1 MNVKKLIAVAAVAA
15 SATAPAPSFA
25 ETHTL
30 QPYAY
35 VESYGHN
42 AVDTGYYAKKD
53 TKFIAD
59 FEFVGT
65 DAGAIFGANYGGNAN
80 VHGFYINGSGK
91 IAWTIN
97 GKWWWSAWNP
107 GGTTIDPVAY
117 RRIVATVKGTGNTA
131 SMVYYENR
139 ATYTSTIDSRKAF
152 VTEDATAS
160 TWLFQWVTVSNNNT
174 CAKIYSFEADDDCSS
189 GVPAGFFAPTVDE
202 DGNAGFTN
210 IVAGTFHGELNPDAT
225 TAMTYTDGI
234 GSANDYKYEDSTFFA
249 KFHAYSA
256 DTDMGGVKFGDDSAS
271 GTASAWIA
279 RGGSATLTAVP
290 ASGYAFTGW
299 TGDTWAITGGNVN
312 DATVT
317 VASDRAAQLLANF
330 AAGPILT
337 LVADASVAW
346 SEADWRTGGASV
358 SAPASGD
365 AIIVLSGD
373 AMVSLDSDVAL
384 DSLRILGSGA
394 LTIARGA
401 HSYSIA
407 SMTMDSDSECLVTLS
422 DGKIVFKY
430 DKGGAI
436 KELRMNPNP
445 GETLTLDDGKL
456 NFAAGA
462 KIVPRRCGD
471 GSGGS
476 VIVGGFTAAGALEFG
491 NADEMTWSGSDY
503 LTSRLVTLFTN
514 TRLDDIVPL
523 CSYGKVGEGAAV
535 MNAVNKYVP
544 YYIYR
549 VGNAMGIEL
558 QRTSGTLRRA
568 VFIELQQD
576 GTDIKGRILASCYK
590 YDDSANL
597 GVKTFTYSNGSV
609 TTISGMTNDM
619 DSSKNYQQQKFL
631 TIGLRSKVTFNI
643 SGTQA
648 LPAVSGK
655 GVEVT
660 FDANATGEL
669 AEEFKSGILENSTG
683 WQTLTTE
690 HELKDIEIRS
700 GRLFGTYLSGN
711 YPNGADAIA
720 FGWTNNNTT
729 AGCQMQQL
737 DGTGTLIRTVDLL
750 FRQNGNKVEVKFE
763 RCVYTYTNAS
773 TYYGKKYLKTT
784 DKKVTILNTSDQI
797 RAHWVSTKA
806 SGAAGTVNANGANTM
821 CDSSYVIKGDVNH
834 PIVFNAANVNALPDK
849 TTDCYGDST
858 LNLTAG
864 GDYNDGIRGERITMH
879 SGSTLYS
886 KASYT
891 FHNTAQTVV
900 IDGATL
906 NLNDNEKYVNSLVLT
921 NGAVVTRGN
930 NTRTGFGKDPIWYV
944 AGEGVSTCTSSVS
957 ILAGSKGASG
967 TKRTFTIDVADTV
980 AGAASDFVMFGDI
993 TNGSAYPNSVFAKSG
1008 IGTMEIQGTLLA
1020 SNNAVRVT
1028 AGTLLLGKT
1037 DAVSS
1042 DVPFSLEGGAL
1053 ALAAG
1058 TANTAANVA
1067 VTADSTLSVGAG
1079 ASLTL
1084 ANVTVAEGKTLA
1096 IECADGTRVKSVK
1109 VNTAL
1114 DAATCSRIRL
1124 NGRRPRQTSDGFLF
1138 CIDGFMLIVR

>member
-1 MNVKKLIAVAAVAA
+1 MNVKKLIAVAAFAA
-15 SATAPAPSFA
+15 SATAPAPSYA

-80 VHGFYINGSGK
+80 VHGFYINGQGK
-91 IAWTIN
+91 LAWMIN
-97 GKWWWSAWNP
+97 GPWWWSTWNP
-107 GGTTIDPVAY
+107 GGTTIAPVAN

-139 ATYTSTIDSRKAF
+139 ATYTSTIDSKKAF
-152 VTEDATAS
+152 VTEDAIAS
-160 TWLFQWVTVSNNNT
+160 TWLFQWVSVSGNNT

-234 GSANDYKYEDSTFFA
+234 GSANDYKYEDSTFSA

-256 DTDMGGVKFGDDSAS
+256 DTDMGGVKFGADAAT

-279 RGGSATLTAVP
+279 RGGNATLTAVP
-290 ASGYAFTGW
+290 APGYAFKGW
-299 TGDTWAITGGNVN
+299 TGDTWAITSGSVN
-312 DATVT
+312 DATIT

-337 LVADASVAW
+337 LAADASVAW

-373 AMVSLDSDVAL
+373 ATVSLDCAVAL
-384 DSLRILGSGA
+384 SSIRILGGGT
-394 LTIARGA
+394 LTIVRGT
-401 HSYSIA
+401 HSYSVA
-407 SMTMDSDSECLVTLS
+407 TMTMDSDSECLVTLS

-491 NADEMTWSGSDY
+491 NADEMTWSGSAY
-503 LTSRLVTLFTN
+503 LTSSLVTLFTN

-523 CSYGKVGEGAAV
+523 CSYGKVGDGAAA
-535 MNAVNKYVP
+535 MNADNKYVP

-549 VGNAMGIEL
+549 VGNEMGIEL

-576 GTDIKGRILASCYK
+576 GADIKGRILASCYK
-590 YDDSANL
+590 YNDSANL

-609 TTISGMTNDM
+609 TTISGMTNDTR
-619 DSSKNYQQQKFL
+619 NYQQQKFL

-669 AEEFKSGILENSTG
+669 AEEFKSGILKDSTS

-711 YPNGADAIA
+711 YPNGVDAIA

-737 DGTGTLIRTVDLL
+737 DGTLIRTVDLL

-763 RCVYTYTNAS
+763 RCVYTYTDAS
-773 TYYGKKYLKTT
+773 TYYGKMYLKTT
-784 DKKVTILNTSDQI
+784 DKSVTTINKSDKI

-849 TTDCYGDST
+849 ATDCYGDST
-858 LNLTAG
+858 TLNLTAG
-864 GDYNDGIRGERITMH
+864 GEYDKGIRGEKITMH
-879 SGSTLYS
+879 PGSSLYS
-886 KASYT
+886 KESWT

-900 IDGATL
+900 IDNATL
-906 NLNDNEKYVNSLVLT
+906 NLNDNKKYINDLVLT

-930 NTRTGFGKDPIWYV
+930 QTVTGFGKDPTWRV
-944 AGEGVSTCTSSVS
+944 AGEGVSTCASDITIV
-957 ILAGSKGASG
+957 AGSTGANG
-967 TKRTFTIDVADTV
+967 TKRTYTINVADTV
-980 AGAASDFVMFGDI
+980 AGAASDFIMSGNI
-993 TNGSAYPNSVFAKSG
+993 THDSGYPNGVFAKSG
-1008 IGTMEIQGTLLA
+1008 AGTMEMQGTLSV
-1020 SNNAVRVT
+1020 SNNPVRVT
-1028 AGTLLLGKT
+1028 GGTLLLGKT
-1037 DAVSS
+1037 GAVLNT
-1042 DVPFSLEGGAL
+1042 VPFSLEGGTL
-1053 ALAAG
+1053 ACAAG
-1058 TANTAANVA
+1058 TTNTTAAVS
-1067 VTADSTLSVGAG
+1067 VTANSTLAVGAG
-1079 ASLTL
+1079 AALTM
-1084 ANVTVAEGKTLA
+1084 ANLTVNDGQTLA
-1096 IECADGTRVKSVK
+1096 IECAGGTSVK

-1114 DAATCSRIRL
+1114 DAATRSRIRL
-1124 NGRRPRQTSDGFLF
+1124 NGRRPRQTSDGYLY
-1138 CIDGFMLIVR
+1138 IDGFMLIVR

>member
-1 MNVKKLIAVAAVAA
+1 M
-15 SATAPAPSFA
+15 
-25 ETHTL
+25 
-30 QPYAY
+30 
-35 VESYGHN
+35 
-42 AVDTGYYAKKD
+42 
-53 TKFIAD
+53 
-59 FEFVGT
+59 GT
-65 DAGAIFGANYGGNAN
+65 DAGAIVGANYGGNAN
-80 VHGFYINGSGK
+80 VHGFYINGNGK
-91 IAWTIN
+91 LAWTIN
-97 GKWWWSAWNP
+97 GRWWWSAWNP
-107 GGTTIDPVAY
+107 GGTTIAPVDK

-139 ATYTSTIDSRKAF
+139 ATYTSTIDRSKAF
-152 VTEDATAS
+152 VTEDAIAS
-160 TWLFQWVTVSNNNT
+160 TWLFQWVTVSGNNT
-174 CAKIYSFEADDDCSS
+174 RAKIYSFEADDDCSS

-234 GSANDYKYEDSTFFA
+234 GSANDYKYESDTFSA

-256 DTDMGGVKFGDDSAS
+256 DTDMGGVKFGADAAT

-279 RGGSATLTAVP
+279 RGGNATLTAVP
-290 ASGYAFTGW
+290 APGYAFKGW

-337 LVADASVAW
+337 LGADASVAW

-373 AMVSLDSDVAL
+373 ATVSLDCAVAL
-384 DSLRILGSGA
+384 SSIRILGGGT
-394 LTIARGA
+394 LTIVRGT
-401 HSYSIA
+401 HSYSVA
-407 SMTMDSDSECLVTLS
+407 TMTMDSDSECLVTLS

-491 NADEMTWSGSDY
+491 NADEMTWSGSAY
-503 LTSRLVTLFTN
+503 LTSSLVTLFTN

-523 CSYGKVGEGAAV
+523 CSYGKVGEGAAG
-535 MNAVNKYVP
+535 MNDVNKYVP

-576 GTDIKGRILASCYK
+576 GADIKGRILASCYK
-590 YDDSANL
+590 RDDSANL

-609 TTISGMTNDM
+609 TRISGMTNDTN
-619 DSSKNYQQQKFL
+619 NYQQQKFL

-711 YPNGADAIA
+711 YPNGVDAIA

-737 DGTGTLIRTVDLL
+737 DGTGNLIRTVDLL
-750 FRQNGNKVEVKFE
+750 FRQNGNKVEVKFV
-763 RCVYTYTNAS
+763 RCVYTRTNAS
-773 TYYGKKYLKTT
+773 TYYGKEYLKTT
-784 DKKVTILNTSDQI
+784 DKSVTIKNTSDEI

-849 TTDCYGDST
+849 ATDCYGDST
-858 LNLTAG
+858 TLNLTAG
-864 GDYNDGIRGERITMH
+864 GEYDKGIRGEKITMH
-879 SGSTLYS
+879 PGSTLYS
-886 KASYT
+886 NAEWT

-906 NLNDNEKYVNSLVLT
+906 NLNDNNKYVNNLVLT
-921 NGAVVTRGN
+921 NGSVVTRGSA
-930 NTRTGFGKDPIWYV
+930 TRAGFGKDPIWRV
-944 AGEGVSTCTSSVS
+944 VGEGVSTCASDIS
-957 ILAGSKGASG
+957 ILAGSTGANG
-967 TKRTFTIDVADTV
+967 TKRTYTINVADTV
-980 AGAASDFVMFGDI
+980 AGAASDFILSGNI
-993 TNGSAYPNSVFAKSG
+993 THDSVYPNGVFAKSG
-1008 IGTMEIQGTLLA
+1008 AGTMEMQGTLSV
-1020 SNNAVRVT
+1020 SNNPVRVT
-1028 AGTLLLGKT
+1028 GGTLLLGKT
-1037 DAVSS
+1037 GAVLNT
-1042 DVPFSLEGGAL
+1042 VPFSLEGGTL
-1053 ALAAG
+1053 ACAAG
-1058 TANTAANVA
+1058 TTNTTAAFS
-1067 VTADSTLSVGAG
+1067 VTANSTLAVDAG
-1079 ASLTL
+1079 AALTM
-1084 ANVTVAEGKTLA
+1084 ANLTVNDGQTLA
-1096 IECADGTRVKSVK
+1096 IECAGGTSVK

-1114 DAATCSRIRL
+1114 DAATRSRIRL
-1124 NGRRPRQTSDGFLF
+1124 NGRRPRQTSDGYLF